1 MFSVGLRE
9 LDFSSFSSSSCSDG
23 SLYMQTAGGRRGEK
37 NNTLITRVRRLCSS
51 HINNYQHGIRRKNM
65 HVHVCRTE
73 REGKGMGEVKGREK
87 EVEFDKGN
95 IIGKGEKWEN

>member
-1 MFSVGLRE
+1 
-9 LDFSSFSSSSCSDG
+9 
-23 SLYMQTAGGRRGEK
+23 
-37 NNTLITRVRRLCSS
+37 
-51 HINNYQHGIRRKNM
+51 M